1 MTEKDG
7 KEGDRFKLTKSTES
21 RAAMASISAQDTT
34 PLHALS
40 TELLIRSTTSNPLA
54 EFWLGGANFSPSL
67 PSNSIDASQPY
78 EQSVAKYS

>member
-1 MTEKDG
+1 
-7 KEGDRFKLTKSTES
+7 
-21 RAAMASISAQDTT
+21 MANISAQDTT

-78 EQSVAKYS
+78 KESVRGKIFMTYLKGSNF